1 MQVENAPA
9 AKVCTSCGRTNA
21 NSLKFCL
28 TCGQQ
33 FSADSVLVYGPDRS
47 SPTFCKGCGID
58 DPLNEKYCIACG
70 NSMQV
75 PVTVVQQTEL
85 GKKEVGN
92 QLRSSL
98 ARKSPNAALI
108 RKESSA
114 VTLALLLS
122 VLGVGTI
129 CGVGAAIAVNNNH
142 LLSDALNRLFWPRS
156 GLVVYVKPTNS
167 LATVT
172 TLDRRKR
179 FLAKA
184 DRHGNVTI
192 GTLTDGEYRLT
203 LRAPGCKT
211 LAQIVK
217 IDANKPTILGYRDQ
231 YPDPI
236 TLPNDSPDAP

>member
-70 NSMQV
+70 NIMQA
-75 PVTVVQQTEL
+75 PVTFVQQADVV
-85 GKKEVGN
+85 KKEVGN

-98 ARKSPNAALI
+98 ARSSPSTALI
-108 RKESSA
+108 RKETST
-114 VTLALLLS
+114 VTLALLFS
-122 VLGVGTI
+122 VLVLGTI
-129 CGVGAAIAVNNNH
+129 CGIGGAIAVNDSR
-142 LLSDALNRLFWPRS
+142 LLSYALNRIFWPRS
-156 GLVVYVKPTNS
+156 GLVVYVKPPNS
-167 LATVT
+167 LATLS
-172 TLDRRKR
+172 TLDSRKR

-184 DRHGNVTI
+184 DRHGNLSI
-192 GTLTDGEYRLT
+192 STLTDGEYRLT
-203 LRAPGCKT
+203 LKAPGCKT

-217 IDANKPTILGYRDQ
+217 IDANKPTILGY
-231 YPDPI
+231 PDPL
-236 TLPNDSPDAP
+236 TLPNDSPDMP

>member
-9 AKVCTSCGRTNA
+9 AKVCTACGRKNA

-70 NSMQV
+70 NSMQ
-75 PVTVVQQTEL
+75 PSVTVVQQTDVA
-85 GKKEVGN
+85 KKEVGN

-98 ARKSPNAALI
+98 ARSSPNTALA
-108 RKESSA
+108 RKESST
-114 VTLALLLS
+114 VTLALLFS
-122 VLGVGTI
+122 VLIVGTI
-129 CGVGAAIAVNNNH
+129 CGVGAAIAVNDSH
-142 LLSDALNRLFWPRS
+142 LLSYALNRMFWPRS

-172 TLDRRKR
+172 TLDQRKR

-184 DRHGNVTI
+184 DRHGNLTLS
-192 GTLTDGEYRLT
+192 TLTDGEYRLT

-217 IDANKPTILGYRDQ
+217 IAANRATILGY
-231 YPDPI
+231 PDPL
-236 TLPNDSPDAP
+236 TLPNDSPDTP